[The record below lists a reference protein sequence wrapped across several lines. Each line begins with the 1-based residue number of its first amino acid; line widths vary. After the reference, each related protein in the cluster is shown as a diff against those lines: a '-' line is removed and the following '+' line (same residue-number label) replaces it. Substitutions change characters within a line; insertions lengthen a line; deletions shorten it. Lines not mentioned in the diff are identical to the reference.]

1 VDLAGVILVGAGDI
15 LVGAGVADLAGDIL
29 DMAGV
34 IQLMD
39 TTIITLII
47 QAEEVH
53 LTPMEYMEIDILKLE
68 LIALIED
75 LITQLIEIVLPIVLL
90 ETTLHL

>member
-1 VDLAGVILVGAGDI
+1 
-15 LVGAGVADLAGDIL
+15 VADLAGDIL

-53 LTPMEYMEIDILKLE
+53 LTPME
-68 LIALIED
+68 
-75 LITQLIEIVLPIVLL
+75 
-90 ETTLHL
+90 